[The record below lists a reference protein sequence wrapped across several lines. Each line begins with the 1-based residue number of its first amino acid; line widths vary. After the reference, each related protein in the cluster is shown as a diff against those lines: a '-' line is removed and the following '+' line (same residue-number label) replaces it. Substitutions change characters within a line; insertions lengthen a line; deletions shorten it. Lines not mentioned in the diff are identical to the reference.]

1 MGRNRPRH
9 HLLPSALDIDAIA
22 FQETLMRTIA
32 CTLVFVLGAALV
44 GCGGTA
50 SSSAPVTSSSDVGG
64 ASAKPA
70 TAPVVEDFH
79 VDGKTAKK
87 LVAGGA
93 QLVDVRSA
101 DEYAAAH
108 IAGAENAPVDAI
120 DGRDLGPKDRALV
133 LYCGS
138 GKRAARAASSLRAR
152 GYTRVYELGG
162 MSDWDK

>member
-1 MGRNRPRH
+1 
-9 HLLPSALDIDAIA
+9 
-22 FQETLMRTIA
+22 MRTIA
-32 CTLVFVLGAALV
+32 CPLVFVFGATLI
-44 GCGGTA
+44 GCAGTP

-64 ASAKPA
+64 ASAKSS
-70 TAPVVEDFH
+70 TGPVAEDFH

-93 QLVDVRSA
+93 QLIDVRTA
-101 DEYAAAH
+101 DEFAAAH

-120 DGRDLGPKDRALV
+120 EGRDLGPKDKALV